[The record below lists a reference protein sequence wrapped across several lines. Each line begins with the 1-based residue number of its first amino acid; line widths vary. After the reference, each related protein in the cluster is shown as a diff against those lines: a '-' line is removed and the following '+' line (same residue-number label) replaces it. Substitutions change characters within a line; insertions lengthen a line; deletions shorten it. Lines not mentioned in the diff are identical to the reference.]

1 MVDGWRLV
9 VPLGIDEEIP
19 CSLRD
24 EKMAA
29 VTPAPAAADTPA
41 IMAIVALDMAG
52 KGEIGTFRNELLRL
66 GKKGK
71 KGKREQVKD
80 ASSKCP
86 FLTGI

>member
-41 IMAIVALDMAG
+41 IMAIVALDIGWQGRDWYVPQRAPTSR
-52 KGEIGTFRNELLRL
+52 EIG
-66 GKKGK
+66 
-71 KGKREQVKD
+71 KRSWMHLPNVLFD
-80 ASSKCP
+80 
-86 FLTGI
+86 